1 MDNPMDN
8 ALSAIPA
15 LTARRGSRAAPPPKE
30 AWRPN
35 EWCTSAGCCKAQ
47 FYKILGE
54 LETVRVGRMR
64 FVLTSPAAWLATKA
78 AEQKSV
84 TVSAAHPR
92 QPQAV
97 EVEAALRVGDN
108 CGLCQ
113 RALRHSE
120 LTLSG
125 RIGERL
131 HIVGE
136 CCAGR
141 LDQLLGF
148 GIFLGRPASA
158 RELALELAQAL
169 ARQLARDSAP

>member
-1 MDNPMDN
+1 V
-8 ALSAIPA
+8 
-15 LTARRGSRAAPPPKE
+15 
-30 AWRPN
+30 
-35 EWCTSAGCCKAQ
+35 GCCKSQ

-54 LETVRVGRMR
+54 LETVRVGKMR
-64 FVLTSPAAWLATKA
+64 FVLTSPAAWLAAKA

-84 TVSAAHPR
+84 TVSAAHSR
-92 QPQAV
+92 QSQAV
-97 EVEAALRVGDN
+97 EIEAALRRAGDN

-113 RALRHSE
+113 RALRHGE

-131 HIVGE
+131 RIVGE

-148 GIFLGRPASA
+148 GIFFSRPTSA
-158 RELALELAQAL
+158 RELTLELARAL